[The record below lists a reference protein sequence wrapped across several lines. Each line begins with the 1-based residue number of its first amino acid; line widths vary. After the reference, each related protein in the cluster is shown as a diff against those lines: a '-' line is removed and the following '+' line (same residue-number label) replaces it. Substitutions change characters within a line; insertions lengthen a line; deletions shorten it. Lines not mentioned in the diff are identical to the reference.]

1 MLGRCCEQSH
11 TVQGKTQITS
21 TQGAAGGK
29 RCCRHPLV
37 LVVVVVQVLYSWGG
51 PACLLPFLWSAWRG
65 VFLGCADALFTV
77 SAPCVCAC
85 PQFLG
90 HPSSNALDT
99 LSAQLAQLQQQQQQ
113 QQQNAVAAALASQ
126 QRPSASAMSAQ
137 TSNASVMALLGK
149 VREAAVAG
157 AGEGR
162 GQNTEGEGTHCR
174 GRGKVC
180 VRQGEGGVYGK
191 GWVRVRG
198 QHRRGERAHAGR
210 RRLAYT

>member
-1 MLGRCCEQSH
+1 MN
-11 TVQGKTQITS
+11 
-21 TQGAAGGK
+21 
-29 RCCRHPLV
+29 
-37 LVVVVVQVLYSWGG
+37 VVAQVHDSWGS
-51 PACLLPFLWSAWRG
+51 PACLLPFLWSAWRRI
-65 VFLGCADALFTV
+65 FLGCVDPV
-77 SAPCVCAC
+77 SLSPLPA
-85 PQFLG
+85 QFLG

-99 LSAQLAQLQQQQQQ
+99 LSAQLAQLQQQQ

-162 GQNTEGEGTHCR
+162 GQNTEDEGTHCR

-180 VRQGEGGVYGK
+180 VRQGEGGVRTAGRGRCGWQGMGASQGPAQNRGKGTRWKTAHSIYGK
-191 GWVRVRG
+191 DNEGSW
-198 QHRRGERAHAGR
+198 RAGAAGGV
-210 RRLAYT
+210 